1 MSHSVPSDSSALDA
15 PFIVGTDL
23 VDFDRRDLPIYQTS
37 GHALESRWAEAGLDA
52 TAYGAP
58 LDRLFGE
65 PDPVFIDG
73 PVFADITA
81 EAGQLLP
88 PLGTDALVVLGDL
101 TDALALPAADET
113 PATAG
118 ASHDIAAI
126 YDFGADSHAVV
137 HLHDSSAWGWEQGAA
152 EWSYDHH
159 G

>member
-1 MSHSVPSDSSALDA
+1 MSPSAPSESSVLDA
-15 PFIVGTDL
+15 PFIVGADL
-23 VDFDRRDLPIYQTS
+23 VTFDRRDLPIYQAPE
-37 GHALESRWAEAGLDA
+37 HALASRWAEACVDD

-65 PDPVFIDG
+65 PEPVFVDG
-73 PVFADITA
+73 VA
-81 EAGQLLP
+81 EAGQLLS
-88 PLGTDALVVLGDL
+88 PLGADALVVLGEL
-101 TDALALPAADET
+101 TDHLADSQALPAADD
-113 PATAG
+113 AVG

-137 HLHDSSAWGWEQGAA
+137 HLHDSLGWDQGAA